1 MRCKTAQVRR
11 IRFKFMNSQ
20 NFDLST
26 VNFSKTDGLAAAIIQ
41 DATTR
46 QVLMLGYM
54 NADALDKTLA
64 EGVVTFFSRS
74 KNRLWTKGET
84 SGNFLKLV
92 SIKADC
98 DGDTLLIR
106 ATPDGPTCHTG
117 TDTCWQEEN
126 DLQGTDFLLHLQNI
140 IQKRKAEDPSLSKS
154 YTNSLFQKGIN
165 KIAQK
170 VGEEAVEL
178 VIEAKDNDRD
188 LFLGEA
194 ADLMFHYLVLLAAKD
209 FTLEDVLEVLRK
221 RHK

>member
-1 MRCKTAQVRR
+1 
-11 IRFKFMNSQ
+11 MNSQ

-54 NADALDKTLA
+54 NAESLNKTLA
-64 EGVVTFFSRS
+64 EGHVTFFSRS

-92 SIKADC
+92 SIKSDC
-98 DGDTLLIR
+98 DGDALLIR
-106 ATPDGPTCHTG
+106 AEPIGPTCHTG
-117 TDTCWQEEN
+117 AATCWQEEN
-126 DLQGTDFLLHLQNI
+126 NLQGTDFLLHLQNI
-140 IQKRKAEDPSLSKS
+140 IQKRKAEDPSVSKS

-178 VIEAKDNDRD
+178 VIEAKDNDPN

-209 FTLEDVLEVLRK
+209 FSLEDVLEVLRK

>member
-1 MRCKTAQVRR
+1 M
-11 IRFKFMNSQ
+11 SYQ
-20 NFDLST
+20 NFDPST

-54 NADALDKTLA
+54 NADALAETLTS
-64 EGVVTFFSRS
+64 GMVTFFSRS

-98 DGDTLLIR
+98 DGDALLIR
-106 ATPDGPTCHTG
+106 AKPQGATCHTG
-117 TDTCWQEEN
+117 ADTCWQEDN
-126 DLQGTDFLLHLQNI
+126 DLAGTDFLLHLENI

-209 FTLEDVLEVLRK
+209 FTLKDVLTVLRK